1 MNNELQDNPGVIAPP
16 PLIYAGTLAIG
27 LLLGR
32 IFPVKFLPRPIAL
45 ILGIPCIITSILL
58 TRSAFQE
65 MRRAHTN
72 VDPRQ
77 PATTLV
83 TEGPFRYTR
92 NPLYSSLTLMYT
104 GIALVANALWA
115 MLLLPVTLLIINRGV
130 IEREE
135 HYLERKFGEQY
146 LNYKASV
153 RRWI

>member
-16 PLIYAGTLAIG
+16 PLIYVATLAVA
-27 LLLGR
+27 LLLNR
-32 IFPVKFLPRPIAL
+32 AFPMKFLPRPLAL
-45 ILGIPCIITSILL
+45 SLGIPCFITSILL
-58 TRSAFQE
+58 ARSAFQE
-65 MRRAHTN
+65 MRRANTN
-72 VDPRQ
+72 IDPRQ

-104 GIALVANALWA
+104 GIALVTNAFWA

-135 HYLERKFGEQY
+135 LYLERKFGEQY
-146 LNYKASV
+146 LDYKASV